1 MSDVTKK
8 DQLPG
13 LFSNWPFSNSFLDD
27 FNMPT
32 LAKKGMDTIPSVNIK
47 DNNGDYK
54 LEFAAPGLSKEDFD
68 VHVENGVLTVECEK
82 RKSEHET
89 DDNFTRKE
97 FQYTS
102 FKRSFGLPENIKEE
116 DVIANYKDGI
126 LSVSVPKKVA
136 NNEAKRKKV
145 NVE

>member
-13 LFSNWPFSNSFLDD
+13 LFSSWPFSNSFLDD
-27 FNMPT
+27 FNMPALT
-32 LAKKGMDTIPSVNIK
+32 KKGMDTIPSVNIK

-126 LSVSVPKKVA
+126 LTVSVPKKVA
-136 NNEAKRKKV
+136 NKEAKRKKV

>member
-27 FNMPT
+27 FNMPA

-116 DVIANYKDGI
+116 DVVANYKDGI
-126 LSVSVPKKVA
+126 LTVSVPKKVA